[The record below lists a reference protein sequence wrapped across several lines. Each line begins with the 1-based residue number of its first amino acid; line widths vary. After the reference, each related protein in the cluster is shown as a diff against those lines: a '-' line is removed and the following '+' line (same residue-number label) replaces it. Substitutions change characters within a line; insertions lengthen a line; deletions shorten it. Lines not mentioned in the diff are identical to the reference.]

1 MKYKCLVL
9 DHDDTVVNST
19 STIHYP
25 AFSLALEKLRP
36 EVKISLE
43 EHFLYNFEPGF
54 SVYCNEVLRFTKEE
68 MDFQTKNWLEYVD
81 SHIPKT
87 FTGINEL
94 IWEFKNRGGYIC
106 IVSHSMKDNII
117 RDYKANGLPTPDM
130 VFGWE
135 LLPEQRKPSPYP
147 LQTIMKELKIS
158 SKDMIMVDDL
168 KPGKDMADSCN
179 VDFVGVGWAH
189 SIPTIMNFMKNNCIN
204 YCTSVEEL
212 RKILFEA

>member
-1 MKYKCLVL
+1 
-9 DHDDTVVNST
+9 
-19 STIHYP
+19 
-25 AFSLALEKLRP
+25 
-36 EVKISLE
+36 
-43 EHFLYNFEPGF
+43 
-54 SVYCNEVLRFTKEE
+54 
-68 MDFQTKNWLEYVD
+68 
-81 SHIPKT
+81 
-87 FTGINEL
+87 
-94 IWEFKNRGGYIC
+94 
-106 IVSHSMKDNII
+106 MKDNII